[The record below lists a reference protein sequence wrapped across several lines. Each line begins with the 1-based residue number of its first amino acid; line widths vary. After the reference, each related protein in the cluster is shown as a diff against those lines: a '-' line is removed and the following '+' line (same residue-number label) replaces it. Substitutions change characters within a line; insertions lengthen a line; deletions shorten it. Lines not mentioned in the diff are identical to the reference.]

1 MAKFAGVS
9 LAATGTINN
18 GSASLLSFSA
28 TRKYV
33 IVTNRSGQTAY
44 FKVND
49 PSGAQLVS
57 ATVYDFALADG
68 GTMVLED
75 TAIDTL
81 GLHVAA
87 ASGVRVVGW

>member
-18 GSASLLSFSA
+18 GSASLLTFSA

-33 IVTNRSGQTAY
+33 IVKNLSGARAY

-49 PSGAQLVS
+49 PSGSQLVS
-57 ATVYDFALADG
+57 ASVFDFFLEDG
-68 GTMVLED
+68 GQFILED
-75 TAIDTL
+75 TAISTI
-81 GLHVAA
+81 GVFVAA
-87 ASGVRVVGW
+87 ASGVSAAGW

>member
-1 MAKFAGVS
+1 MIKLGGVS

-28 TRKYV
+28 TRRFV
-33 IVTNRSGQTAY
+33 IISNRSGAVAY

-49 PSGAQLVS
+49 PSGSQLVS

-68 GTMVLED
+68 GEKTLENA
-75 TAIDTL
+75 AIDTI
-81 GLHVAA
+81 GLFVAA
-87 ASGVRVVGW
+87 GAGVRAVGW